1 VGGAA
6 DEIEIGQK
14 GRADRRTKKG
24 LEWAVRGPAVERAT
38 HGTIAGLEISRGEKL
53 LVDDLRLEVGEEFVL
68 ENLDNAVGVAGALL
82 GPIDGDGVGRGIDE
96 EEIVVVIG
104 GSIGGLGAR
113 AEAKVDGGIFG
124 GPLFAEEL
132 FEFERVVIG
141 KEDVVMSEGGILAFD
156 AEEDDESGDGAGGA
170 THLGGGLGG
179 TGMADEFLIGC
190 EDIPV
195 VKDEISEDSLA

>member
-1 VGGAA
+1 MGGAA

-24 LEWAVRGPAVERAT
+24 LEWAVRCPAVECAA
-38 HGTIAGLEISRGEKL
+38 HGTIAGLEIGRGEKL

-68 ENLDNAVGVAGALL
+68 KNLDNAVGVAGALL
-82 GPIDGDGVGRGIDE
+82 GPIDGGGVRRCIDE

-104 GSIGGLGAR
+104 GGIGGLGAG
-113 AEAKVDGGIFG
+113 AEAKVDGRIFG
-124 GPLFAEEL
+124 RTFFAEEL
-132 FEFERVVIG
+132 FEFERVVIR
-141 KEDVVMSEGGILAFD
+141 KEDVVMSKRGILAFD
-156 AEEDDESGDGAGGA
+156 PEENDESGDRTGGA
-170 THLGGGLGG
+170 THLGGGLGS

>member
-1 VGGAA
+1 MGGAA

-24 LEWAVRGPAVERAT
+24 LEWAVRGPTVERAT

-53 LVDDLRLEVGEEFVL
+53 LVNDLGLKVGEEFVL
-68 ENLDNAVGVAGALL
+68 KNLDNAVGVAGAFL
-82 GPIDGDGVGRGIDE
+82 GPIDGGGVRRRIDE

-104 GSIGGLGAR
+104 GSIGGLGAG
-113 AEAKVDGGIFG
+113 AEAKVDRGIFG
-124 GPLFAEEL
+124 RTFFAEEL
-132 FEFERVVIG
+132 FEFEWVVIR
-141 KEDVVMSEGGILAFD
+141 KEDVVMSERGILAFD
-156 AEEDDESGDGAGGA
+156 AEENDKSGDRAGGT

-179 TGMADEFLIGC
+179 TGMADEFLIGS
-190 EDIPV
+190 EDIPI

>member
-1 VGGAA
+1 MGGAA

-38 HGTIAGLEISRGEKL
+38 YGAIARLEISRGEKL
-53 LVDDLRLEVGEEFVL
+53 LVNDLGLKVGEEFVL

-82 GPIDGDGVGRGIDE
+82 GPINGGGVRRRIDE

-104 GSIGGLGAR
+104 GRIGGLGAS
-113 AEAKVDGGIFG
+113 AEAKVNRGIFG
-124 GPLFAEEL
+124 RTFFSEEL
-132 FEFERVVIG
+132 FEFEGVVIR
-141 KEDVVMSEGGILAFD
+141 KEDVVMSERGILAFD
-156 AEEDDESGDGAGGA
+156 AQEDDESGDGAGGA
-170 THLGGGLGG
+170 AHLGGGPSGV
-179 TGMADEFLIGC
+179 GMADEFLIGC

>member
-24 LEWAVRGPAVERAT
+24 LEWAVRCPAVECAT

-53 LVDDLRLEVGEEFVL
+53 LVDDLRLEVGKEFVL
-68 ENLDNAVGVAGALL
+68 ENLDNAIGVTWALL
-82 GPIDGDGVGRGIDE
+82 GPIDGSGVRRCIDE

-104 GSIGGLGAR
+104 GGIGGLGAG
-113 AEAKVDGGIFG
+113 AEAKVNGGIFG
-124 GPLFAEEL
+124 RTFFSEEL
-132 FEFERVVIG
+132 FKFEGVVIR
-141 KEDVVMSEGGILAFD
+141 KEDVVMSERGILTFD
-156 AEEDDESGDGAGGA
+156 AEEDNKSGDRAGGA

-179 TGMADEFLIGC
+179 TGMADEFLIGS
-190 EDIPV
+190 EDIPI

>member
-1 VGGAA
+1 MGGAA

-38 HGTIAGLEISRGEKL
+38 HGPIARLKIGGGEKL
-53 LVDDLRLEVGEEFVL
+53 LVDDLGLEVGEEFVL
-68 ENLDNAVGVAGALL
+68 ENPDNAVGVTGALL
-82 GPIDGDGVGRGIDE
+82 GPIDGGCVGRGIDE

-156 AEEDDESGDGAGGA
+156 AEEDDESGDGPGGA
-170 THLGGGLGG
+170 THLGGGLRG

-190 EDIPV
+190 EDVPV
-195 VKDEISEDSLA
+195 VKDEISEDSFA

>member
-1 VGGAA
+1 MGGAA

-53 LVDDLRLEVGEEFVL
+53 LVDDLGLEVGEEFVV

>member
-1 VGGAA
+1 M
-6 DEIEIGQK
+6 
-14 GRADRRTKKG
+14 
-24 LEWAVRGPAVERAT
+24 
-38 HGTIAGLEISRGEKL
+38 
-53 LVDDLRLEVGEEFVL
+53 DDLRLEVGEEFVL

-82 GPIDGDGVGRGIDE
+82 GPIDRGGVRRRIDE

-104 GSIGGLGAR
+104 GGIRGLGAR
-113 AEAKVDGGIFG
+113 AEAKVDRGVFG
-124 GPLFAEEL
+124 RTFLSEEL
-132 FEFERVVIG
+132 FEFERVVIR
-141 KEDVVMSEGGILAFD
+141 KEDIVMSERGILTFD
-156 AEEDDESGDGAGGA
+156 AEEDDESGDRAGGA